1 MISYGRRL
9 TFAFRTFFSILVH
22 GRIPD
27 DVAAEL
33 VKREAATPAPAMP
46 PAPSGDRAVQLL
58 SILQRDGRLID
69 FLMEDLTAY
78 ADAQI
83 GAAARDVHGGCRQ
96 ALDRYFTLVPV
107 VDEDEGRPI
116 TVEPG
121 ADPARIKVMGNALSA
136 GAFILQAASERVMTP
151 HSWLLVHEAQISD
164 LSGNFSQVSEAS
176 KQIKRHQDQLLSL
189 LASRSTLSV
198 KQLKTKW
205 ANADWYLSAE
215 EALQYG
221 FVDRIET

>member
-33 VKREAATPAPAMP
+33 VKREPATPAPAVP
-46 PAPSGDRAVQLL
+46 PAPSSDRAVQLL

-107 VDEDEGRPI
+107 VDDEEGRPI

-121 ADPARIKVMGNALSA
+121 ADPARIKVMGNAVGKGPFRGVLRHR
-136 GAFILQAASERVMTP
+136 GWETTRTELPPLPASSR
-151 HSWLLVHEAQISD
+151 
-164 LSGNFSQVSEAS
+164 QV
-176 KQIKRHQDQLLSL
+176 
-189 LASRSTLSV
+189 LAP
-198 KQLKTKW
+198 
-205 ANADWYLSAE
+205 AE
-215 EALQYG
+215 VEL
-221 FVDRIET
+221 T